1 MALAGQVERRP
12 PAGAPLR
19 ERRRSPR
26 AALDAW
32 VELSGEGCRQRG
44 ATRDVSVEG
53 LGIARVDRA
62 LVPGQRL
69 LAEFPLPGIGLP
81 VELEGVVVWCGP
93 PGGPAGIRFLG
104 MDPGLAEL
112 LSRHAS
118 GGLGD

>member
-1 MALAGQVERRP
+1 MALADQLGRGPTAR
-12 PAGAPLR
+12 APLW

-26 AALDAW
+26 ARLEGW
-32 VELSGEGCRQRG
+32 VELSADGNRQRG
-44 ATRDVSVEG
+44 ALRDVSVDG
-53 LGIARVDRA
+53 LGVARVDRA
-62 LVPGQRL
+62 LAPGQRL

-81 VELEGVVVWCGP
+81 VELEGVVVWGGP

-118 GGLGD
+118 GGLGY